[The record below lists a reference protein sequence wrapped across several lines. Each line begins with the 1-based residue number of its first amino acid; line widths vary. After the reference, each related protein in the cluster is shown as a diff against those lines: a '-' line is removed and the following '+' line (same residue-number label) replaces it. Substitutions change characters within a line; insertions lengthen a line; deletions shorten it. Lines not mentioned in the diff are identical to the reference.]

1 MNSGVRYRVLRAC
14 SWSANGYEVTTL
26 TPGLVLTANDE
37 RVTPAFYG
45 VALTAGWIERI
56 PNHEPERTTSIPT
69 APETRDEQL
78 PDELDKP
85 RRGRPRK
92 S

>member
-1 MNSGVRYRVLRAC
+1 MNSGVRYRVIRTC
-14 SWSANGYEVTTL
+14 SWSANGYEINTL
-26 TPGLVLTANDE
+26 TPGMILTSNDE

-45 VALTAGWIERI
+45 VALNAGWIEVI
-56 PNHEPERTTSIPT
+56 PTHQPERTTSIPT
-69 APETRDEQL
+69 APETRNEQ

-92 S
+92 A

>member
-1 MNSGVRYRVLRAC
+1 MNSGVRYRVIRAC

-26 TPGLVLTANDE
+26 TPGLILTGNDP
-37 RVTPAFYG
+37 RVTPPFYG
-45 VALTAGWIERI
+45 VALNAGWIERI
-56 PNHEPERTTSIPT
+56 TDHEPERTTSIPT

-78 PDELDKP
+78 TQEPEKP